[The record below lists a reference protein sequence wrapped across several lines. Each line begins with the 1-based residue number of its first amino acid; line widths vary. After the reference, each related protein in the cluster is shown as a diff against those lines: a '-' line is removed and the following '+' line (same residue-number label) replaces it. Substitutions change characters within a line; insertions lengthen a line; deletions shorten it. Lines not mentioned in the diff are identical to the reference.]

1 MRFWV
6 LFLIALTNL
15 TTDCLAAA
23 RTQVDLV
30 NLTPEIEPKKKILIG
45 VRFRCDPGFHI
56 YWKVPGDA
64 GQPPTITWRE
74 KAGSSISDFL
84 FPGPTLYNQ
93 KGIISFIHS
102 EESLFL
108 LEVTPPA
115 EAKGV
120 LNLKAKVEWL
130 ECNEAG
136 CYPQEKEVALSL
148 KIGEKNE
155 ALSFDSRKYPDL
167 QPVLSAEII
176 DSTNQSD
183 SQNLVVSP
191 PAPINP
197 EERRTYSSIWFPERN
212 FITASAVDQQSQQE
226 SNKVFSLNDAPEKLE
241 AGPLSFITQSSDGTF
256 VRIVVKKTTI
266 AAASASTEK
275 PKESH
280 SLTWQPW
287 SLESQNRALNDGKI
301 VYIDFTARWCATCQV
316 NKRVYTQEDVQNAL
330 LTQSVVLLKAD
341 WTKKD
346 AAIAAELKKY
356 GRQGIPLNV
365 FLKKDQNPVI
375 LSEVLT
381 GSEVLQG
388 LEAITTQKPHLLPT
402 TNHSFFFWLSLAFL
416 GGAILNLMPCVF
428 PMIGIKVL
436 SIAQQSRAEPSTVIL
451 LGLSYTAGVVVSFL
465 GLAAIILALKAGGSS
480 IGWGFQMQSPGF
492 VLGTSILMVT
502 LGLSLLGLFEI
513 GTSLAG
519 KAGQVDQSQS
529 FGGSFLSGVL
539 ATAVATPCTAPGL
552 GAALGFA
559 LDENRSGSETFILF
573 SVIGLGLASPY
584 LLFSLFPQLARF
596 LPAPGQW
603 MIHLKRI
610 LALPLFAYAVYL
622 LWVLNGLSEKSL
634 NLTQVS
640 VGFIFITSAC
650 WIWGR
655 WTAPHYSTLT
665 RWIAATFSVTI
676 FVTSVYFLFARL
688 T

>member
-74 KAGSSISDFL
+74 KAGSSVSDFL

-365 FLKKDQNPVI
+365 FLKKDQNPDPRSYKV
-375 LSEVLT
+375 S
-381 GSEVLQG
+381 
-388 LEAITTQKPHLLPT
+388 KRLPRKNPT
-402 TNHSFFFWLSLAFL
+402 
-416 GGAILNLMPCVF
+416 F
-428 PMIGIKVL
+428 PRPPI
-436 SIAQQSRAEPSTVIL
+436 
-451 LGLSYTAGVVVSFL
+451 
-465 GLAAIILALKAGGSS
+465 
-480 IGWGFQMQSPGF
+480 
-492 VLGTSILMVT
+492 
-502 LGLSLLGLFEI
+502 
-513 GTSLAG
+513 
-519 KAGQVDQSQS
+519 
-529 FGGSFLSGVL
+529 
-539 ATAVATPCTAPGL
+539 
-552 GAALGFA
+552 
-559 LDENRSGSETFILF
+559 ILF
-573 SVIGLGLASPY
+573 SFGL
-584 LLFSLFPQLARF
+584 
-596 LPAPGQW
+596 
-603 MIHLKRI
+603 
-610 LALPLFAYAVYL
+610 V
-622 LWVLNGLSEKSL
+622 
-634 NLTQVS
+634 
-640 VGFIFITSAC
+640 
-650 WIWGR
+650 
-655 WTAPHYSTLT
+655 
-665 RWIAATFSVTI
+665 
-676 FVTSVYFLFARL
+676 
-688 T
+688 